1 MDLSDS
7 RKCVHL
13 SEVALSFQ
21 LRQSPELLKAEAKS
35 LSRRE
40 NWGGPSPC
48 ALHGLSMF
56 YFLKIVLFNLFIVV
70 IIVLLLLLLLFIFY
84 LFCYFIYYMLYYM
97 FYIYVIYI
105 FCFLFIVIIYCYYC
119 CYYCYLSAVFPLTYQ
134 FLLLSV
140 LISPVFSFLFLF
152 IS

>member
-1 MDLSDS
+1 MGWEARPLCFCPQQIVDLSDS

-21 LRQSPELLKAEAKS
+21 LRQSPELLKAEATS

-40 NWGGPSPC
+40 KWGGPSPC

-70 IIVLLLLLLLFIFY
+70 IIVSLLLLLLFILFY
-84 LFCYFIYYMLYYM
+84 ILCYIM

-105 FCFLFIVIIYCYYC
+105 FYLLLLFIVIIVVIIVIC
-119 CYYCYLSAVFPLTYQ
+119 LLFFP
-134 FLLLSV
+134 
-140 LISPVFSFLFLF
+140 
-152 IS
+152 